1 LPRNKSGRTDY
12 RTLSPVVNNR
22 KEILSLIKRQKCN
35 ENKKFSIKEILYTTL
50 RLGTR
55 NSHRKTTPETSS
67 ASPTT
72 GSALSQQYSFLYAE
86 MPT

>member
-1 LPRNKSGRTDY
+1 M
-12 RTLSPVVNNR
+12 NR
-22 KEILSLIKRQKCN
+22 KEILSLIKRQKYN
-35 ENKKFSIKEILYTTL
+35 ENKKFSIKKAYIQQVYAEKTL

-72 GSALSQQYSFLYAE
+72 GSALFQQYSFLYAE